1 MSFSAQLTLTS
12 HPTVV
17 ALDDNQLPES
27 AMFFE
32 LSKLLSFFLMPSNIM
47 VILGLAGITLL
58 AIGYGRAGRWLLIT
72 SIMFIAA
79 VGILPIGSGLALPL
93 EERFPRWEATRGLPA
108 GVIVLGGGVIKS
120 EISADRGEI
129 AVGDTVDRM
138 LAAIELARRYPSARV
153 IFVGRNEADFVIR
166 LFERLGLPGDRIIV
180 ERKSR
185 NTIENATAAKQL
197 VMPSPGERWLLVT
210 SAMHMPRA
218 VGVFRKAGFDV
229 EAYPVDYR
237 TTSTQDLGTFLPG
250 ALMGGIGI
258 MDRAVHEWSGLL
270 VYWIT
275 GRIAVP
281 FPGPISHH
289 RHPSP
294 QASPADGTF
303 RFVALSGHQGSRR
316 DGPV

>member
-185 NTIENATAAKQL
+185 NTIENATFAKQL

-237 TTSTQDLGTFLPG
+237 TTSTQDLGTLLPG
-250 ALMGGIGI
+250 A
-258 MDRAVHEWSGLL
+258 RWE
-270 VYWIT
+270 
-275 GRIAVP
+275 
-281 FPGPISHH
+281 
-289 RHPSP
+289 
-294 QASPADGTF
+294 ASA
-303 RFVALSGHQGSRR
+303 
-316 DGPV
+316 

>member
-108 GVIVLGGGVIKS
+108 GVIVLGGGGIKS
-120 EISADRGEI
+120 EISADRGEMS
-129 AVGDTVDRM
+129 VG
-138 LAAIELARRYPSARV
+138 
-153 IFVGRNEADFVIR
+153 
-166 LFERLGLPGDRIIV
+166 
-180 ERKSR
+180 
-185 NTIENATAAKQL
+185 
-197 VMPSPGERWLLVT
+197 
-210 SAMHMPRA
+210 
-218 VGVFRKAGFDV
+218 
-229 EAYPVDYR
+229 
-237 TTSTQDLGTFLPG
+237 
-250 ALMGGIGI
+250 
-258 MDRAVHEWSGLL
+258 
-270 VYWIT
+270 
-275 GRIAVP
+275 
-281 FPGPISHH
+281 
-289 RHPSP
+289 
-294 QASPADGTF
+294 
-303 RFVALSGHQGSRR
+303 
-316 DGPV
+316 